1 MIGPYIEVG
10 PGKTPTPPQESGL
23 TDFASLVSAP
33 PEPSALP
40 QVGAKQRTDFA
51 SLQQGVPLRPQVI
64 INNTLA
70 DHVVN
75 FATPFLIFILA
86 NAVLSYLLNVRFI
99 YTAVFDLSL
108 RSFAIS
114 FVLGIVA
121 LNRLIARDG
130 SQESY
135 LYAFGL
141 FSAIALYTVGTTNGF
156 EVGSVGRNFLNE
168 SMGAALLFNMSVVI
182 GIWWMVNRLTHD
194 CCVDESAVAG
204 DIGIFTA
211 TAVKMRS
218 TLQRMSAEPVPS
230 RDERMKAADV
240 GEAWH
245 NISAFDPTEAPTWKA
260 LQQGPVVHDYSS
272 RLPARHPGMALF
284 YFSIPVML
292 VFTLGLRVIQNAGMP
307 AVRMG
312 GYYMAIYTFCV
323 LFLLSLTC
331 LRQLRAYFNARC
343 VAMPEPLSWLWMGAS
358 LVMVMLIM
366 WLASILPKPALPPA
380 VNTGEQQLH
389 VYGQR
394 SGRMEVLNVT
404 PPNLAVLEDVQFTQR
419 LEIVAWVV
427 IFVAVAYAVL
437 KGAGYVISLA
447 AEKKEALPLPLSWL
461 ITALAWLLFHL
472 WPALFR
478 WTFPKRRIRIQRS
491 IALSSRYEN
500 PLGKQGARQM
510 STREHVAY
518 AYDALRALATDIGS
532 PPKASQTPYEFLADY
547 PKGLQSMREEAE
559 EIIRLYVV
567 AAYSTEAMNAR
578 MEDRLRKFWLA
589 FRAARNRYVK

>member
-10 PGKTPTPPQESGL
+10 PGKTPTPPQEGGL
-23 TDFASLVSAP
+23 TDFASLVAAP

-70 DHVVN
+70 DHAVN
-75 FATPFLIFILA
+75 FVTPFLIFILA

-121 LNRLIARDG
+121 LNRLIARD
-130 SQESY
+130 SSHESY

-141 FSAIALYTVGTTNGF
+141 FSAVALYTVGTTNGF

-168 SMGAALLFNMSVVI
+168 SMWAALLFNMSVVI

-245 NISAFDPTEAPTWKA
+245 NISAFDPTEAPAWKA
-260 LQQGPVVHDYSS
+260 LRQGPVVHDYSS

-292 VFTLGLRVIQNAGMP
+292 VFTLGLRAIQNAGMP

-312 GYYMAIYTFCV
+312 GYYVAVFTFCV

-404 PPNLAVLEDVQFTQR
+404 PPNLAVLEDVQFDQR

-427 IFVAVAYAVL
+427 ILVVLAYAVL
-437 KGAGYVISLA
+437 KGVGYVIGLA

-461 ITALAWLLFHL
+461 ITALAWLLFNL

-589 FRAARNRYVK
+589 FRTARNRYVK